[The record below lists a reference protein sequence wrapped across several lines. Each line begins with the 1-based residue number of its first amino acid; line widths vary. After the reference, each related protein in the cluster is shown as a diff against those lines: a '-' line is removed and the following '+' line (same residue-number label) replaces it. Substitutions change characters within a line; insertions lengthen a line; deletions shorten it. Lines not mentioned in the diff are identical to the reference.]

1 MNNKKKLGKLTEKQN
16 HFIRLFINDFDI
28 VEIIDDLEITE
39 NTVTNWMTT
48 NPVFLSSLNSAIFLR
63 ELSLYVR
70 QVNLRIA
77 ALKQL
82 EVYVNGGDIDAIHTA
97 LSNIEKFPE
106 FNASS
111 FSSLKI
117 KKAHMNDFLKSIET
131 DLNIPWRYRKD
142 FFDDDDSSPPF

>member
-1 MNNKKKLGKLTEKQN
+1 M
-16 HFIRLFINDFDI
+16 
-28 VEIIDDLEITE
+28 
-39 NTVTNWMTT
+39 
-48 NPVFLSSLNSAIFLR
+48 
-63 ELSLYVR
+63 YVR
-70 QVNLRIA
+70 QLNLRIK

-82 EVYVNGGDIDAIHTA
+82 EVYVNAGDVDAIHTV

-106 FNASS
+106 FNISS
-111 FSSLKI
+111 FSALKI